1 MSINWQDVLTTV
13 GVTTGGGVVFLGGAA
28 WLIRTVLKD
37 RLAPDA
43 EEFKAKL
50 KADGDMEIEKLK
62 NSLQMVAFE
71 HQVRFSKLHE
81 TRAEVIADLYK
92 RLVEYGEKSEY
103 L

>member
-1 MSINWQDVLTTV
+1 
-13 GVTTGGGVVFLGGAA
+13 
-28 WLIRTVLKD
+28 
-37 RLAPDA
+37 
-43 EEFKAKL
+43 
-50 KADGDMEIEKLK
+50 
-62 NSLQMVAFE
+62 MVAFE